1 MCIIHLLLI
10 QFFTHQFTSFR
21 ASNIYI
27 FFFCFLVSRFLTVLP
42 YLFLSFFFSS
52 CRMFLDVGF
61 YFESFFFFFAVSTLK
76 LWQFLH
82 SPSGVSFFSFLF
94 LKQDKENS
102 FRYYQLMNC
111 ILSIRLLPAYSLFF
125 IRMLPASQQH
135 RSLSI
140 LLAAEYLEPKTVP
153 AIRQYL
159 SKKWIQS
166 RGRPLRSWHNLSSP
180 PDPHLKISN
189 WSVEQC

>member
-82 SPSGVSFFSFLF
+82 SPSGVSFFHSCFSSKTRKTASDIINWWIVSSPL
-94 LKQDKENS
+94 DC
-102 FRYYQLMNC
+102 YQLTLFSSLECCQHHN
-111 ILSIRLLPAYSLFF
+111 SIDLCLFCLLLN
-125 IRMLPASQQH
+125 I
-135 RSLSI
+135 
-140 LLAAEYLEPKTVP
+140 
-153 AIRQYL
+153 
-159 SKKWIQS
+159 
-166 RGRPLRSWHNLSSP
+166 
-180 PDPHLKISN
+180 
-189 WSVEQC
+189 

>member
-27 FFFCFLVSRFLTVLP
+27 FFFCFLVSRFLIVLP
-42 YLFLSFFFSS
+42 YLFYHSFFFLQNIFG
-52 CRMFLDVGF
+52 CWLFF
-61 YFESFFFFFAVSTLK
+61 WIFFFFFAVSTLN

-111 ILSIRLLPAYSLFF
+111 ILSIKLLPAYSLFF

-166 RGRPLRSWHNLSSP
+166 RGKPLWSWHNLSSP
-180 PDPHLKISN
+180 RHPHLKISN
-189 WSVEQC
+189 WNVEQC